1 MVKMQKEVSWR
12 LFVEEVLKGVIG
24 VVLDKIV
31 VTTENATATS
41 WVCHIGGDIVCFGG
55 VAEVAG
61 SVWGPCN
68 YTGAV
73 EIVEGPPID
82 WWGGFK
88 CIAAGRAGGKT
99 YAVFIREAVADTLT
113 GDPFKSDAERDLCYC
128 AKKRIVPC
136 RVAKT
141 LAAYMHVGILVVD
154 VEEGVG
160 YLSIGYGMRP
170 FHLNHSRFIFGDGVY
185 LNIEG
190 FETLRY
196 MGGLKAAV
204 GAKREIMG
212 PVLEGCAYRVKV
224 RLEPEKLTI
233 SQPLHNATAKAVR
246 VG

>member
-1 MVKMQKEVSWR
+1 MALPFLAAPW
-12 LFVEEVLKGVIG
+12 
-24 VVLDKIV
+24 
-31 VTTENATATS
+31 A
-41 WVCHIGGDIVCFGG
+41 CHIGGDIVCFGG
-55 VAEVAG
+55 AAEVTG

-73 EIVEGPPID
+73 EIIGGPPID
-82 WWGGFK
+82 WRYSGGFK
-88 CIAAGRAGGKT
+88 CIAAGHAGGKT
-99 YAVFIREAVADTLT
+99 YVAFIRVVGADSI
-113 GDPFKSDAERDLCYC
+113 GDPFKSEAERDLCYC
-128 AKKRIVPC
+128 AKKLIVPC
-136 RVAKT
+136 IFART
-141 LAAYMHVGILVVD
+141 LEAYMPVGILVVD
-154 VEEGVG
+154 VEEGIG

-212 PVLEGCAYRVKV
+212 PLLKGCAYRVKI
-224 RLEPEKLTI
+224 RLEPEKFTI
-233 SQPLHNATAKAVR
+233 SQPLYNVTTRAVK

>member
-1 MVKMQKEVSWR
+1 MRKHLKYFLIS
-12 LFVEEVLKGVIG
+12 LFLLAL
-24 VVLDKIV
+24 VVVALPFF
-31 VTTENATATS
+31 AAL
-41 WVCHIGGDIVCFGG
+41 WVCRIEGDIVCFGG
-55 VAEVAG
+55 VAEVTG
-61 SVWGPCN
+61 FVWGPCN
-68 YTGAV
+68 YTGVV
-73 EIVEGPPID
+73 EIVDGPPID

-88 CIAAGRAGGKT
+88 CVAAGSAGGKT

-113 GDPFKSDAERDLCYC
+113 GDPFKSGAERDLCFC

-136 RVAKT
+136 IFAKT

-154 VEEGVG
+154 VEEGMG

-212 PVLEGCAYRVKV
+212 PVLEGCTYHVKIK
-224 RLEPEKLTI
+224 LEPDKLTI
-233 SQPLHNATAKAVR
+233 SQPLYNATARAVR